1 MAKYSTGRGGGGAAA
16 SACELCGADDVRVR
30 AAEIAGAKLM
40 VCASCAPHDDRAT
53 PSGGADGMGGEASRR
68 KRIARQQA
76 KMIDRSKADAD
87 RWVREGTNYEADA
100 LPYLVDGY
108 AEVVQAARADAELSV
123 VELAELAAVDAS
135 SLRSVEAGRAASDEV
150 GGSVIRALEDALDV
164 RLVDE

>member
-1 MAKYSTGRGGGGAAA
+1 
-16 SACELCGADDVRVR
+16 
-30 AAEIAGAKLM
+30 
-40 VCASCAPHDDRAT
+40 
-53 PSGGADGMGGEASRR
+53 MGGEASRR